1 MRYFPPLRGGVFL
14 ASVAPFGGLVYDAL
28 TDNLGANPIE
38 TITRATGIWTL
49 TFLLITL
56 SVSPL
61 RRLSGWHWLIKL
73 RRMLGLFAFFYA
85 CLHFA
90 TYVVLD
96 QFFAAEEILKDIAKR
111 PYITV
116 GFTSFLLLIP
126 LAITSTN
133 TMIRRLGKRWQT
145 LHRLVYLTAV
155 GGIVHFLWLVKA
167 DTRRPIQYGMV
178 LGLLLTY
185 RAYARWSPSLIPRFR
200 AGVGRFRPARLQ
212 PKATPPK
219 NGSTCPSSLREPS

>member
-1 MRYFPPLRGGVFL
+1 MRYFPLLRAAVFL
-14 ASVAPFGGLVYDAL
+14 ASLAPFVRLVYNAL
-28 TDNLGANPIE
+28 AGDLGANPIE

-56 SVSPL
+56 GVSPL
-61 RRLSGWHWLIKL
+61 RRLSGWHWPIKL

-133 TMIRRLGKRWQT
+133 AMIRRLGKRWQK

-155 GGIVHFLWLVKA
+155 GGVVHFLWLVKA
-167 DTRRPIQYGMV
+167 DTRRPIQYGAI
-178 LGLLLTY
+178 LGLLLAY
-185 RAYARWSPSLIPRFR
+185 RAFARWSPSLIQRLP

-212 PKATPPK
+212 AKATPPK
-219 NGSTCPSSLREPS
+219 NSPTCSPVR